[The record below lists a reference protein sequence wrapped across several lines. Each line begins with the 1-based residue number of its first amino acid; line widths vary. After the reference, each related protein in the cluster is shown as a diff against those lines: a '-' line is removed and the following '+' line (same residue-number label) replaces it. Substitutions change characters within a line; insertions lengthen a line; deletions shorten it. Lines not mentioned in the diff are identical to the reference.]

1 MDYEGKADSASDS
14 NGGTPDA
21 VGEGRAMEVTQ
32 HTSTPVAPKDVSM
45 PIAIIVCVICLV
57 ILIGFGYFRNKDDD
71 DDYYDDMDD
80 DFEYK

>member
-1 MDYEGKADSASDS
+1 
-14 NGGTPDA
+14 
-21 VGEGRAMEVTQ
+21 
-32 HTSTPVAPKDVSM
+32 
-45 PIAIIVCVICLV
+45 LV